1 MSVFKYPF
9 EGSGRR
15 KVGKIGRG
23 RRGRFGPGR
32 RPQILVES
40 LESRIVLSD
49 PTVAING
56 IAITLNAPGPPR
68 SRAP

>member
-1 MSVFKYPF
+1 MQ
-9 EGSGRR
+9 GSGRSVAADEAASGRDGGR
-15 KVGKIGRG
+15 K
-23 RRGRFGPGR
+23 
-32 RPQILVES
+32 ILVES

-56 IAITLNAPGPPR
+56 IAITLNVPGRPR